1 MDGSSTAGITREMIL
16 IEAPSNLGL
25 IEPRPGIEPGVKIFP
40 EAMERE
46 GFAKLAG
53 IQQKIRVDPPSYSMA
68 VDEETKVRNSDKV
81 IDYSRQL
88 GNSLDQYVRKKQ
100 KIVVL
105 GGDCS
110 ILIGAALSLKR
121 NGNYGLFFLDGHTD
135 YVLPQQSG
143 TAGAAGMDLAIVTG
157 NGHDRLTN
165 IEGLRPYIREENVF
179 CVGNRDISI
188 DWYVKAIMDSDIHYY
203 DLFALRSKSIS
214 TIIGEFLQTIASKNL
229 DGFWIHFDVDVLDNN
244 IMPCVD
250 SPQEDGLTYD
260 ELKRI
265 LDPLMRSEYF
275 RGIDVTIF
283 DPTLDKD
290 GLHGKQFAKSFAEV
304 LRNM

>member
-1 MDGSSTAGITREMIL
+1 MIL

-25 IEPRPGIEPGVKIFP
+25 IEPKPGIEPGVKFFP
-40 EAMERE
+40 DSMERE
-46 GFAKLAG
+46 GFAKLAA
-53 IQQKIRVDPPSYSMA
+53 IREKVRVNPPVYSMA
-68 VDEETKVRNSDKV
+68 VDAETKVRNSDKV
-81 IDYSRQL
+81 IGYSRQL
-88 GNSLDQYVRKKQ
+88 ANSLDEYVRNKQ
-100 KIVVL
+100 RIVVL

-143 TAGAAGMDLAIVTG
+143 TAGAAGMDLAIITG
-157 NGHDRLTN
+157 NGHDKLTN
-165 IEGLRPYIREENVF
+165 IGGLKPYIKEENVF
-179 CVGNRDISI
+179 CVGNRDVSI
-188 DWYVKAIMDSDIHYY
+188 DWYVKAIVDSNIHYY
-203 DLFALRSKSIS
+203 DLFTLRSKDIS
-214 TIIGEFLQTIASKNL
+214 VLIAEFLKMIVSKNL
-229 DGFWIHFDVDVLDNN
+229 EGFWIHFDVDSLNN
-244 IMPCVD
+244 NVMPCVD

-283 DPTLDKD
+283 DPTLDED
-290 GLHGKQFAKSFAEV
+290 GLYGKQFAKQLAEI
-304 LRNM
+304 LRNIPAD